1 MGFFAGKALEKQRQS
16 IGKATKKEARKP
28 LLENYTHRAF

>member
-16 IGKATKKEARKP
+16 IGKATKKEAREP
-28 LLENYTHRAF
+28 LLRLNTHGAF